1 MVTLFDREK
10 KMMVKNS
17 FLTVLFV
24 SAVLFVGG
32 CSSSGGS
39 KEGEDGSG
47 DDSQTTLGNGAGGSG
62 YGSGSGAG
70 GANPRVIYFDYDDI
84 SIRSEY
90 DSVLATHAQNLIKSG
105 GQVTIQ
111 GHTDERGSREYN
123 MALGEERADVVGR
136 YLINQGVS
144 SSQITSVSYGEEQP
158 ESYEHNE
165 SAWARNRRAVLEY

>member
-1 MVTLFDREK
+1 
-10 KMMVKNS
+10 MMVRNS
-17 FLTVLFV
+17 FMTALFV
-24 SAVLFVGG
+24 SGVLFLGG

-39 KEGEDGSG
+39 KDGEDGDGDGSG
-47 DDSQTTLGNGAGGSG
+47 TSGYGAGGSG
-62 YGSGSGAG
+62 YGSGAG
-70 GANPRVIYFDYDDI
+70 GNPRVIYFDYDDS

-90 DSVLATHAQNLIKSG
+90 DGVLATHSQNLIKSG

-123 MALGEERADVVGR
+123 MALGEERAHVVSR

-158 ESYEHNE
+158 ESYDHNE

>member
-1 MVTLFDREK
+1 
-10 KMMVKNS
+10 MMVRNS
-17 FLTVLFV
+17 FMTAFFV
-24 SAVLFVGG
+24 SAVLFLGG

-39 KEGEDGSG
+39 KDGEDGDGTGTGYGDGSG
-47 DDSQTTLGNGAGGSG
+47 ASGYGAGGSG
-62 YGSGSGAG
+62 YGSGAG
-70 GANPRVIYFDYDDI
+70 GNPRVIYFGYDDS

-123 MALGEERADVVGR
+123 MALGEERAHVVSR

-158 ESYEHNE
+158 ESYDHNE

>member
-1 MVTLFDREK
+1 MVR
-10 KMMVKNS
+10 NS
-17 FLTVLFV
+17 FMTALFV
-24 SAVLFVGG
+24 SGVLFLGG

-39 KEGEDGSG
+39 KDGEDGDGDGSG
-47 DDSQTTLGNGAGGSG
+47 TSGYGAGGSG
-62 YGSGSGAG
+62 YGSGAG
-70 GANPRVIYFDYDDI
+70 GNPRVIYFDYDDS

-90 DSVLATHAQNLIKSG
+90 DGVLATHSQNLIKSG

-123 MALGEERADVVGR
+123 MALGEERAHVVSR

-158 ESYEHNE
+158 ESYDHNE

>member
-1 MVTLFDREK
+1 
-10 KMMVKNS
+10 MMVKNS
-17 FLTVLFV
+17 FMTALFV
-24 SAVLFVGG
+24 SAVLFLGG

-39 KEGEDGSG
+39 KDGEEGSGDGYGDGSG
-47 DDSQTTLGNGAGGSG
+47 TSGYGAGGSG
-62 YGSGSGAG
+62 YGSGAG
-70 GANPRVIYFDYDDI
+70 GNPRVIYFDYDDS

-123 MALGEERADVVGR
+123 MALGEERAHVVSR

-144 SSQITSVSYGEEQP
+144 SSQISSVSYGEEQP
-158 ESYEHNE
+158 ESYDHNE

>member
-1 MVTLFDREK
+1 
-10 KMMVKNS
+10 MMVKNS

-39 KEGEDGSG
+39 KDGEDGDGDGTGYGDGSG
-47 DDSQTTLGNGAGGSG
+47 TSGYGSGGSG
-62 YGSGSGAG
+62 YGSGAAG
-70 GANPRVIYFDYDDI
+70 GNPRVIYFGFDDS

-90 DSVLATHAQNLIKSG
+90 DGMLRTTAQKLISSG
-105 GQVTIQ
+105 GQITIQ

-123 MALGEERADVVGR
+123 MALGEERTHVVSR
-136 YLINQGVS
+136 YLVNQGVS
-144 SSQITSVSYGEEQP
+144 SSQISSVSYGEEQP

-165 SAWARNRRAVLEY
+165 DAWARNRRAVLEY

>member
-1 MVTLFDREK
+1 
-10 KMMVKNS
+10 MMVKNS
-17 FLTVLFV
+17 LLTAFFV

-39 KEGEDGSG
+39 KDGEDGNGDGDGYGTSG
-47 DDSQTTLGNGAGGSG
+47 YGAGGSG
-62 YGSGSGAG
+62 YGSGSGAAG
-70 GANPRVIYFDYDDI
+70 GNPRVIYFDYDDS

-105 GQVTIQ
+105 GQLTIQ

-123 MALGEERADVVGR
+123 MALGEERAHVVSR
-136 YLINQGVS
+136 HLINQGVS
-144 SSQITSVSYGEEQP
+144 SSQISSVSYGEEQP
-158 ESYEHNE
+158 ESYDHNE

>member
-1 MVTLFDREK
+1 
-10 KMMVKNS
+10 MMVKNS
-17 FLTVLFV
+17 ILTVLFV
-24 SAVLFVGG
+24 SAVLFAGG

-39 KEGEDGSG
+39 KDGEDGSADG
-47 DDSQTTLGNGAGGSG
+47 DSYGTSG
-62 YGSGSGAG
+62 YGTGSSGSGSGAAG
-70 GANPRVIYFDYDDI
+70 GNPRVIYFDYDDS

-105 GQVTIQ
+105 GQVMIQ

-123 MALGEERADVVGR
+123 MALGEERAHVVSR

-144 SSQITSVSYGEEQP
+144 SSQISSVSYGEEQP
-158 ESYEHNE
+158 ESYDHNE

>member
-1 MVTLFDREK
+1 
-10 KMMVKNS
+10 MMVKNS

-39 KEGEDGSG
+39 KDGEDGNGDGDGYGTSG
-47 DDSQTTLGNGAGGSG
+47 YGAGGSG
-62 YGSGSGAG
+62 YGSGSGAAG
-70 GANPRVIYFDYDDI
+70 GNPRVIYFDYDDS

-105 GQVTIQ
+105 GQLTIQ

-123 MALGEERADVVGR
+123 MALGEERAHVVSR
-136 YLINQGVS
+136 HLINQGVS
-144 SSQITSVSYGEEQP
+144 SSQISSVSYGEEQP
-158 ESYEHNE
+158 ESYDHNE

>member
-1 MVTLFDREK
+1 
-10 KMMVKNS
+10 MMVRNS
-17 FLTVLFV
+17 FMTALFV
-24 SAVLFVGG
+24 SGVLFLGG

-39 KEGEDGSG
+39 KDGEDGDGDCSG
-47 DDSQTTLGNGAGGSG
+47 TSGYGAGGSG
-62 YGSGSGAG
+62 YGSGAG
-70 GANPRVIYFDYDDI
+70 GNPRVIYFDYDDS

-90 DSVLATHAQNLIKSG
+90 DGVLATHSQNLIKSG

-123 MALGEERADVVGR
+123 MALGEERAHVVSR

-158 ESYEHNE
+158 ESYDHNE

>member
-1 MVTLFDREK
+1 
-10 KMMVKNS
+10 MMVKKS
-17 FLTVLFV
+17 LLTALFV

-39 KEGEDGSG
+39 KDGEDGSG
-47 DDSQTTLGNGAGGSG
+47 DDFDTTLGNASGGSGSGGSG
-62 YGSGSGAG
+62 YGSGAGAAG
-70 GANPRVIYFDYDDI
+70 GNPRVIYFDYDDS

-90 DSVLATHAQNLIKSG
+90 DSVLAAHAQKLISSG
-105 GQVTIQ
+105 GHLTIQ

-123 MALGEERADVVGR
+123 MALGEERAHVVSR
-136 YLINQGVS
+136 HLINQGVS
-144 SSQITSVSYGEEQP
+144 ASQITSVSYGEEQP